1 MLCQN
6 NAGDPHQHVN
16 MHGRPK
22 LFSTMNVRVDA
33 VPLASIESRYGFE
46 RKLRFQLYF
55 TIMLTR
61 FYHVVS

>member
-33 VPLASIESRYGFE
+33 VPLASIESRYGFVE
-46 RKLRFQLYF
+46 AGG
-55 TIMLTR
+55 
-61 FYHVVS
+61 V